1 MEEEVQYEGIVYR
14 PPSEAQSL
22 IIQATIGCA
31 HNTCVFCSMYRG
43 KKFRVRKME
52 DIKADIAE
60 GARLYGRY
68 VSKVFL
74 ADGDALA
81 MTTQDMVEILAF
93 VKQQLPQVTQIS
105 SYATAQD
112 LLEKSLDELQLIKD
126 SGLDL
131 LYIGAESGDN
141 QVLHSMAKGV
151 TAEQLAQAGIKAHQA
166 GFRTSV
172 TLISGL
178 GSRQRLKE
186 HALESAHLISQMKPE
201 FLGFLTLM
209 VEEQTPLFKLV
220 QQGKFQLLEPDE
232 VMDEMELFLQA
243 VDSPGT
249 VFRAN
254 HASNYVNLRGTLN
267 QDKERLLNQIRQA
280 RSNTSYKPEYFRG
293 L

>member
-1 MEEEVQYEGIVYR
+1 MQYEGIVYR

-81 MTTQDMVEILAF
+81 MATQDMVEILSF

-112 LLEKSLDELQLIKD
+112 LLEKSLDELQLMKE

-151 TAEQLAQAGIKAHQA
+151 TAEELAQAGLKAHQA

-178 GSRQRLKE
+178 GSRQRLRE
-186 HALESAHLISQMKPE
+186 HALESARLISQMNPE

-209 VEEQTPLFKLV
+209 VEEQAPLFKLV

-232 VMDEMELFLQA
+232 VMEEMELFLQE

-267 QDKERLLNQIRQA
+267 QDKERLLNQILQA

>member
-1 MEEEVQYEGIVYR
+1 MEYEGIVYR

-31 HNTCVFCSMYRG
+31 HNTCLFCAMYRG
-43 KKFRVRKME
+43 KKFRVRSLE

-68 VSKVFL
+68 VTKVFL

-81 MTTQDMVEILAF
+81 MSTDQMVEILSF
-93 VKQQLPQVTQIS
+93 VRQRLPHVSQIS
-105 SYATAQD
+105 SYATTQD
-112 LLEKSLDELQLIKD
+112 LLEKSDEELAIIRQA
-126 SGLDL
+126 GLDL
-131 LYIGAESGDN
+131 LYIGAESGDD

-151 TAEQLAQAGIKAHQA
+151 TSEQLAQAGVKAHEA

-178 GSRQRLKE
+178 GSRERLRE
-186 HALESAHLISQMKPE
+186 HAVESARLISRMKPE

-209 VEEQTPLFKLV
+209 VEDGAPLARLV
-220 QQGKFQLLEPDE
+220 RQGKFTLLEPDE
-232 VMDEMELFLQA
+232 VMEEMELFLGE
-243 VDSPGT
+243 VDSDGT

-267 QDKERLLNQIRQA
+267 QDRERLLAQVRQA
-280 RSNTSYKPEYFRG
+280 RTSTSYKPEYFRG

>member
-1 MEEEVQYEGIVYR
+1 MEYEGIVYR

-31 HNTCVFCSMYRG
+31 HNTCLFCAMYRG
-43 KKFRVRKME
+43 KQFRVRAME
-52 DIKADIAE
+52 EIKADIAE

-68 VSKVFL
+68 VERVFL

-81 MTTQDMVEILAF
+81 MTTDQMIEILSF
-93 VKQQLPQVTQIS
+93 IRQRLPHAKLIS

-112 LLEKSLDELQLIKD
+112 LLAKSPQELEAIREA
-126 SGLDL
+126 GLDL
-131 LYIGAESGDN
+131 LYIGAESGDD

-151 TAEQLAQAGIKAHQA
+151 TAQQLAEAGVKAHGA

-178 GSRQRLKE
+178 GSRERLAQ
-186 HALESAHLISQMKPE
+186 HATESARLISVMKPE

-209 VEEQTPLFKLV
+209 VEEAAPLTKLV
-220 QQGKFQLLEPDE
+220 RQGKFQLLEPDE
-232 VMDEMELFLQA
+232 VMEEMELFLQK
-243 VDSPGT
+243 VDSEGT

-267 QDKERLLNQIRQA
+267 QDRERLLDQIRHA
-280 RSNTSYKPEYFRG
+280 RSSTSYKPEYFRG

>member
-74 ADGDALA
+74 ADGDALT

-112 LLEKSLDELQLIKD
+112 LLEKSPCTQIK
-126 SGLDL
+126 
-131 LYIGAESGDN
+131 IRN
-141 QVLHSMAKGV
+141 
-151 TAEQLAQAGIKAHQA
+151 
-166 GFRTSV
+166 R
-172 TLISGL
+172 
-178 GSRQRLKE
+178 RLKE
-186 HALESAHLISQMKPE
+186 TCTGQLI
-201 FLGFLTLM
+201 
-209 VEEQTPLFKLV
+209 LF
-220 QQGKFQLLEPDE
+220 
-232 VMDEMELFLQA
+232 
-243 VDSPGT
+243 
-249 VFRAN
+249 
-254 HASNYVNLRGTLN
+254 
-267 QDKERLLNQIRQA
+267 
-280 RSNTSYKPEYFRG
+280 
-293 L
+293 

>member
-1 MEEEVQYEGIVYR
+1 MEYEGIVYR

-31 HNTCVFCSMYRG
+31 HNTCLFCAMYRG
-43 KKFRVRKME
+43 KQFRVRALE
-52 DIKADIAE
+52 DIKADIDE

-68 VSKVFL
+68 VTKVFL

-81 MTTQDMVEILAF
+81 MDTDQMVEILSF
-93 VKQQLPQVTQIS
+93 IRQRLPHVSQIS
-105 SYATAQD
+105 SYATTQD
-112 LLEKSLDELQLIKD
+112 LLAKSPAELQTIRGA
-126 SGLDL
+126 GLEL

-141 QVLHSMAKGV
+141 QVLHAMAKGV
-151 TAEQLAQAGIKAHQA
+151 TAQQLAEAGVKAHQA

-178 GSRQRLKE
+178 GSRQRLRE
-186 HALESAHLISQMKPE
+186 HAVESARLISRMKPE

-209 VEEQTPLFKLV
+209 VEEQAPLFKLV

-232 VMDEMELFLQA
+232 VMEEMELFLQE
-243 VDSPGT
+243 VDSEGT

-267 QDKERLLNQIRQA
+267 QDRERLLDQIRHA
-280 RSNTSYKPEYFRG
+280 RSSTSYKPEYFRG

>member
-1 MEEEVQYEGIVYR
+1 M
-14 PPSEAQSL
+14 A
-22 IIQATIGCA
+22 
-31 HNTCVFCSMYRG
+31 
-43 KKFRVRKME
+43 
-52 DIKADIAE
+52 
-60 GARLYGRY
+60 
-68 VSKVFL
+68 
-74 ADGDALA
+74 
-81 MTTQDMVEILAF
+81 TQDMVEILSF

-112 LLEKSLDELQLIKD
+112 LLEKSLEELQLIKD

-178 GSRQRLKE
+178 GSRQRLRE
-186 HALESAHLISQMKPE
+186 HAIESARLISQMKPE

-209 VEEQTPLFKLV
+209 VEEQAPLFKLV

-232 VMDEMELFLQA
+232 VMEEMELFLQE

>member
-1 MEEEVQYEGIVYR
+1 MEYEGIVYR

-31 HNTCVFCSMYRG
+31 HNTCLFCAMYRG
-43 KKFRVRKME
+43 KKFRVRKLDE
-52 DIKADIAE
+52 IKADIAE
-60 GARLYGRY
+60 GARLYGKY

-81 MTTQDMVEILAF
+81 MSCDDMIAVLSY
-93 VKQQLPQVTQIS
+93 VKEQLPHASQIS
-105 SYATAQD
+105 SYATTQD
-112 LLEKSLDELQLIKD
+112 LLEKTEEELRRIRQA
-126 SGLDL
+126 GLDL

-151 TAEQLAQAGIKAHQA
+151 TAEQLAEAGIKAHEA

-186 HALESAHLISQMKPE
+186 HALESARLISKMKPE

-209 VEEQTPLFKLV
+209 VEEQAPLSKLV
-220 QQGKFQLLEPDE
+220 RQGKFQLLEPDE
-232 VMDEMELFLQA
+232 IMEEMELFLQE
-243 VDSPGT
+243 VDSEGT

-267 QDKERLLNQIRQA
+267 RDKERLLSQIRQA
-280 RSNTSYKPEYFRG
+280 RSTTSYKPEYFRG

>member
-1 MEEEVQYEGIVYR
+1 MEYEGIVYR

-31 HNTCVFCSMYRG
+31 HNTCLFCAMYRG
-43 KKFRVRKME
+43 KQFRVRAME
-52 DIKADIAE
+52 EIKADIAE

-68 VSKVFL
+68 VERVFL

-81 MTTQDMVEILAF
+81 MATDQMIEILSF
-93 VKQQLPQVTQIS
+93 VRQQLPHAKLIS

-112 LLEKSLDELQLIKD
+112 LLAKSPQELEAIREA
-126 SGLDL
+126 GLDL
-131 LYIGAESGDN
+131 LYIGAESGDD

-151 TAEQLAQAGIKAHQA
+151 TAQQLAEAGVKAHGV

-178 GSRQRLKE
+178 GSRERLVQ
-186 HALESAHLISQMKPE
+186 HATESARLISVMKPE

-209 VEEQTPLFKLV
+209 VEEDAPLTKLV
-220 QQGKFQLLEPDE
+220 RQGKFQLLEPDE
-232 VMDEMELFLQA
+232 VMEEMEIFLRA
-243 VDSPGT
+243 VDSEGT

-267 QDKERLLNQIRQA
+267 KDREALLATIAQTRG
-280 RSNTSYKPEYFRG
+280 STSYKPEYFRG

>member
-1 MEEEVQYEGIVYR
+1 MEYEGIVYR

-31 HNTCVFCSMYRG
+31 HNTCLFCAMYRG
-43 KKFRVRKME
+43 KQFRVRAME
-52 DIKADIAE
+52 EIKADIAE

-68 VSKVFL
+68 VDRVFL

-81 MTTQDMVEILAF
+81 MPTDQMVEILSF
-93 VKQQLPQVTQIS
+93 VRQRLPHLRQIS

-112 LLEKSLDELQLIKD
+112 LLAKSPQELEAIREA
-126 SGLDL
+126 GLDL
-131 LYIGAESGDN
+131 LYIGAESGDD

-151 TAEQLAQAGIKAHQA
+151 TSQQLAEAGVKAHQA

-178 GSRQRLKE
+178 GSRERLVQ
-186 HALESAHLISQMKPE
+186 HATESARLISAMKPE

-209 VEEQTPLFKLV
+209 VEEGAPLTKLV
-220 QQGKFQLLEPDE
+220 RQGKFQLLEPDE
-232 VMDEMELFLQA
+232 VMKEMELFLRA
-243 VDSPGT
+243 VDSQGT

-267 QDKERLLNQIRQA
+267 QDRETLLAAIAQA
-280 RSNTSYKPEYFRG
+280 RDSTNYKPEYFRG

>member
-1 MEEEVQYEGIVYR
+1 MEYEGIVYR

-31 HNTCVFCSMYRG
+31 HNTCLFCAMYRG
-43 KKFRVRKME
+43 KQFRVRAME
-52 DIKADIAE
+52 EIKADIAE

-68 VSKVFL
+68 VERVFL

-81 MTTQDMVEILAF
+81 MTTEQMVEILSF
-93 VKQQLPQVTQIS
+93 VRQQLPHAKLIS

-112 LLEKSLDELQLIKD
+112 LLAKSPQELEAIREA
-126 SGLDL
+126 GLDL
-131 LYIGAESGDN
+131 LYIGAESGDD

-151 TAEQLAQAGIKAHQA
+151 TAQQLSEAGVKAHGA

-178 GSRQRLKE
+178 GSRERLAQ
-186 HALESAHLISQMKPE
+186 HATESARLISVMKPE

-209 VEEQTPLFKLV
+209 VEEQAPLFKLV

-232 VMDEMELFLQA
+232 VMEEMELFLQE
-243 VDSPGT
+243 VDSEGT

-267 QDKERLLNQIRQA
+267 QDRERLLDQIRHA
-280 RSNTSYKPEYFRG
+280 RSSTSYKPEYFRG

>member
-1 MEEEVQYEGIVYR
+1 MEYEGIVYR

-31 HNTCVFCSMYRG
+31 HNTCLFCAMYRG
-43 KKFRVRKME
+43 KQFRVRAME
-52 DIKADIAE
+52 EIKADIAE

-68 VSKVFL
+68 VERVFL

-81 MTTQDMVEILAF
+81 MTTDQLIEILAF
-93 VKQQLPQVTQIS
+93 VRQQLPHAKLIS

-112 LLEKSLDELQLIKD
+112 LLAKSPQELEAIREA
-126 SGLDL
+126 GLDL
-131 LYIGAESGDN
+131 LYIGAESGDD

-151 TAEQLAQAGIKAHQA
+151 TAQQLAEAGVKAHGA

-178 GSRQRLKE
+178 GSRERLAQ
-186 HALESAHLISQMKPE
+186 HATESARLISVMKPE

-209 VEEQTPLFKLV
+209 VEEAAPLTKLV
-220 QQGKFQLLEPDE
+220 RQGKFQLLEPDE
-232 VMDEMELFLQA
+232 VMEEMALFLQE
-243 VDSPGT
+243 VDSEGT

-267 QDKERLLNQIRQA
+267 QDRERLLDQIRHA
-280 RSNTSYKPEYFRG
+280 RSSTSYKPEYFRG

>member
-1 MEEEVQYEGIVYR
+1 MQYEGIVYR

-186 HALESAHLISQMKPE
+186 HALESARLISQMQPE

-209 VEEQTPLFKLV
+209 VEEQTPLSKLV

-232 VMDEMELFLQA
+232 VMEEMELFLQA

-254 HASNYVNLRGTLN
+254 HASNHVNLRGTLN

>member
-52 DIKADIAE
+52 DIKADIVE

-151 TAEQLAQAGIKAHQA
+151 TAEQLAQAERTRTGICPPHFPDAA
-166 GFRTSV
+166 R
-172 TLISGL
+172 IPGL
-178 GSRQRLKE
+178 SYLDGGRANS
-186 HALESAHLISQMKPE
+186 
-201 FLGFLTLM
+201 
-209 VEEQTPLFKLV
+209 LV
-220 QQGKFQLLEPDE
+220 QIGATGQVSATG
-232 VMDEMELFLQA
+232 
-243 VDSPGT
+243 
-249 VFRAN
+249 
-254 HASNYVNLRGTLN
+254 
-267 QDKERLLNQIRQA
+267 A
-280 RSNTSYKPEYFRG
+280 R
-293 L
+293 

>member
-1 MEEEVQYEGIVYR
+1 MEYEGIVYR

-31 HNTCVFCSMYRG
+31 HNTCLFCAMYRG
-43 KKFRVRKME
+43 KQFRVRAME
-52 DIKADIAE
+52 EIKADIAE

-68 VSKVFL
+68 VERVFL

-81 MTTQDMVEILAF
+81 MATDQMIEILSF
-93 VKQQLPQVTQIS
+93 VRQQLPHAKLIS

-112 LLEKSLDELQLIKD
+112 LLAKSPQELEAIREA
-126 SGLDL
+126 GLDL
-131 LYIGAESGDN
+131 LYIGAESGDD

-151 TAEQLAQAGIKAHQA
+151 TAQQLAEAGVKAHGV

-178 GSRQRLKE
+178 GSRERLVQ
-186 HALESAHLISQMKPE
+186 HATESARLISVMKPE

-209 VEEQTPLFKLV
+209 VEEGAPLTKLV
-220 QQGKFQLLEPDE
+220 RQGKFQLLEPDE
-232 VMDEMELFLQA
+232 VMEEMEIFLRA
-243 VDSPGT
+243 VDSQGT

-267 QDKERLLNQIRQA
+267 KDREALLATIAQTRG
-280 RSNTSYKPEYFRG
+280 STSYKPEYFRG

>member
-1 MEEEVQYEGIVYR
+1 MEYEGIVYR

-31 HNTCVFCSMYRG
+31 HNTCLFCAMYRG
-43 KKFRVRKME
+43 KKFRVRSLE

-68 VSKVFL
+68 VAKVFL

-81 MTTQDMVEILAF
+81 MPTDQMVETLSFIR
-93 VKQQLPQVTQIS
+93 QQLPHVSQIS
-105 SYATAQD
+105 SYATTQD
-112 LLEKSLDELQLIKD
+112 LLAKSPAELEAIKEA
-126 SGLDL
+126 GLEL
-131 LYIGAESGDN
+131 LYIGAESGDD
-141 QVLHSMAKGV
+141 QVLHAMAKGV
-151 TAEQLAQAGIKAHQA
+151 TAQQLAEAGVKAHGA

-178 GSRQRLKE
+178 GSRERLRE
-186 HALESAHLISQMKPE
+186 HAVESARLISRMKPE

-209 VEEQTPLFKLV
+209 VEEKAPLSKLV
-220 QQGKFQLLEPDE
+220 RQGRFQLLDPDE
-232 VMDEMELFLQA
+232 VMEEMELFLQE
-243 VDSPGT
+243 VDSQGT

-254 HASNYVNLRGTLN
+254 HASNYVSLRGTLN
-267 QDKERLLNQIRQA
+267 QDRERLLGQIRQA
-280 RSNTSYKPEYFRG
+280 RSSTSYKPEYFRG

>member
-1 MEEEVQYEGIVYR
+1 MEYEGIVYR

-31 HNTCVFCSMYRG
+31 HNTCLFCAMYRG
-43 KKFRVRKME
+43 KQFRVRAME
-52 DIKADIAE
+52 EIKADIAE

-68 VSKVFL
+68 VERVFL

-81 MTTQDMVEILAF
+81 MTTNQMVEILSF
-93 VKQQLPQVTQIS
+93 IRQRLPHAKHIS

-112 LLEKSLDELQLIKD
+112 LLAKSPQELEAIREA
-126 SGLDL
+126 GLDL
-131 LYIGAESGDN
+131 LYIGAESGDD

-151 TAEQLAQAGIKAHQA
+151 TAQQLAEAGVNAHGA

-178 GSRQRLKE
+178 GSRERLAQ
-186 HALESAHLISQMKPE
+186 HATESARLISVMKPE

-209 VEEQTPLFKLV
+209 VEEAAPLTKLV
-220 QQGKFQLLEPDE
+220 RQGKFQLLEPDE
-232 VMDEMELFLQA
+232 VMEEMELFLQE
-243 VDSPGT
+243 VDSEGT

-267 QDKERLLNQIRQA
+267 QDRERLLDQIRHA
-280 RSNTSYKPEYFRG
+280 RSSTSYKPEYFRG

>member
-1 MEEEVQYEGIVYR
+1 MEYEGIVYR

-31 HNTCVFCSMYRG
+31 HNTCLFCAMYRG
-43 KKFRVRKME
+43 KQFRVRAME
-52 DIKADIAE
+52 EIKADIAE

-68 VSKVFL
+68 VERVFL

-81 MTTQDMVEILAF
+81 MATDQMIEILSF
-93 VKQQLPQVTQIS
+93 VRQQLPHAKLIS

-112 LLEKSLDELQLIKD
+112 LLAKSPQELEAIREA
-126 SGLDL
+126 GLDL
-131 LYIGAESGDN
+131 LYIGAESGDD

-151 TAEQLAQAGIKAHQA
+151 TAQQLAEAGVKAHGV

-178 GSRQRLKE
+178 GSRERLVQ
-186 HALESAHLISQMKPE
+186 HATESARLISVMKPE

-209 VEEQTPLFKLV
+209 VEEGAPLTKLV
-220 QQGKFQLLEPDE
+220 RQGKFQLLEPDE
-232 VMDEMELFLQA
+232 VMEEMEIFLRA
-243 VDSPGT
+243 VDSQGT

-254 HASNYVNLRGTLN
+254 HASNYVDLRGTLN
-267 QDKERLLNQIRQA
+267 KDREALLATIAQA
-280 RSNTSYKPEYFRG
+280 RGSTSYKPEYFRG

>member
-1 MEEEVQYEGIVYR
+1 MEYEGIVYR

-31 HNTCVFCSMYRG
+31 HNTCLFCAMYRG
-43 KKFRVRKME
+43 KQFRVRAME
-52 DIKADIAE
+52 EIKADIAE
-60 GARLYGRY
+60 GAKLYGRY
-68 VSKVFL
+68 VDRVFL

-81 MTTQDMVEILAF
+81 MPTDQMVEILSF
-93 VKQQLPQVTQIS
+93 VRQRLPHLRQIS

-112 LLEKSLDELQLIKD
+112 LLAKSPQELEAIREA
-126 SGLDL
+126 GLDL
-131 LYIGAESGDN
+131 LYIGAESGDD

-151 TAEQLAQAGIKAHQA
+151 TSQQLAEAGVKAHQA

-178 GSRQRLKE
+178 GSRERLVQ
-186 HALESAHLISQMKPE
+186 HATESARLISAMKPE

-209 VEEQTPLFKLV
+209 VEKEAPLTKLV
-220 QQGKFQLLEPDE
+220 RQGKFQLLEPEE
-232 VMDEMELFLQA
+232 VMEEMEIFLRA
-243 VDSPGT
+243 VDSQGT

-267 QDKERLLNQIRQA
+267 QDRETLLAAIAQA
-280 RSNTSYKPEYFRG
+280 RGSTSYKPEYFRG

>member
-1 MEEEVQYEGIVYR
+1 MQYEGIVYR

-31 HNTCVFCSMYRG
+31 HNTCVFCAMYRG
-43 KKFRVRKME
+43 KKFRVRAME
-52 DIKADIAE
+52 EIKADIVE
-60 GARLYGRY
+60 GVQLYGKY
-68 VSKVFL
+68 ITKVFL

-81 MTTQDMVEILAF
+81 MSCQDMVEILSF
-93 VKQQLPQVTQIS
+93 VRQTLPHVTQIS
-105 SYATAQD
+105 SYATTQD
-112 LLEKSLDELQLIKD
+112 ILEKTPEELRLIQEA
-126 SGLDL
+126 GLDL

-141 QVLHSMAKGV
+141 KVLHSMAKGV
-151 TAEQLAQAGIKAHQA
+151 TAEQLAEAGIKAHNA

-178 GSRQRLKE
+178 GSKVGLKD
-186 HALESAHLISQMKPE
+186 HAIESARLISQMKPE

-209 VEEQTPLFKLV
+209 VEEKAPLYKLV

-232 VMDEMELFLQA
+232 IMEEMELFLQE
-243 VDSPGT
+243 VDSEGT

-267 QDKERLLNQIRQA
+267 QDRERLLNQIRQA
-280 RSNTSYKPEYFRG
+280 KTSTSYKPEYFRG

>member
-1 MEEEVQYEGIVYR
+1 MEYEGIVYR

-31 HNTCVFCSMYRG
+31 HNTCLFCAMYRG
-43 KKFRVRKME
+43 KQFRVRALE

-68 VSKVFL
+68 VERVFL

-81 MTTQDMVEILAF
+81 MTTDQMIEILAF
-93 VKQQLPQVTQIS
+93 VRQQLPHAKLIS
-105 SYATAQD
+105 SYATAQE
-112 LLEKSLDELQLIKD
+112 LEAIREA
-126 SGLDL
+126 GLEL
-131 LYIGAESGDN
+131 LYIGAESGDD

-151 TAEQLAQAGIKAHQA
+151 TAQQLAEAGIKAHGA

-178 GSRQRLKE
+178 GSRQRLRE
-186 HALESAHLISQMKPE
+186 HAVESARLISRMKPD

-209 VEEQTPLFKLV
+209 VEEQAPLFKLV

-232 VMDEMELFLQA
+232 VMEEMELFLQE
-243 VDSPGT
+243 VDSEGT

-267 QDKERLLNQIRQA
+267 KDRAALLATIAQA
-280 RSNTSYKPEYFRG
+280 RGSTSYKPEYFRG

>member
-1 MEEEVQYEGIVYR
+1 
-14 PPSEAQSL
+14 
-22 IIQATIGCA
+22 
-31 HNTCVFCSMYRG
+31 
-43 KKFRVRKME
+43 ME

-186 HALESAHLISQMKPE
+186 HALESARLISQMQPE

-209 VEEQTPLFKLV
+209 VEEQTPLSKLV

-232 VMDEMELFLQA
+232 VMEEMELFLQA